1 MKEVRI
7 DYKQLYLE
15 ELKRNYELVNQLLSN
30 IDTISCQNKEIER
43 LEEENLRLKIKANV
57 KKASDIIP
65 NKVKE
70 KVEVPKSF
78 DLYYI

>member
-1 MKEVRI
+1 MKELRI

-57 KKASDIIP
+57 KKASDIIH
-65 NKVKE
+65 NKVEE
-70 KVEVPKSF
+70 KVDVPKSF
-78 DLYYI
+78 DPYYI

>member
-57 KKASDIIP
+57 KKVSDIIH
-65 NKVKE
+65 NKVE
-70 KVEVPKSF
+70 TKVAVPKSF
-78 DLYYI
+78 DPYYI

>member
-30 IDTISCQNKEIER
+30 IDTISCQNKKIEI
-43 LEEENLRLKIKANV
+43 LEGENLRLKIKANV
-57 KKASDIIP
+57 KKVSDTIH

-70 KVEVPKSF
+70 KVEVPKIF
-78 DLYYI
+78 DPYYI

>member
-1 MKEVRI
+1 MKEVRM

-15 ELKRNYELVNQLLSN
+15 ELKRNYELVNQLLSK

-57 KKASDIIP
+57 KKVSGTIH

-70 KVEVPKSF
+70 KVEVPESF
-78 DLYYI
+78 DPYYI

>member
-30 IDTISCQNKEIER
+30 IDTISCQNKELER

>member
-15 ELKRNYELVNQLLSN
+15 EIKRNYELVNQLLSN

-43 LEEENLRLKIKANV
+43 LKEENLRLKIKANV
-57 KKASDIIP
+57 KKASYIIH
-65 NKVKE
+65 KKIKE
-70 KVEVPKSF
+70 KVEVPKIF
-78 DLYYI
+78 DPYYI

>member
-1 MKEVRI
+1 MKQVRI

-15 ELKRNYELVNQLLSN
+15 ELKRNYALVNQLLSN

-57 KKASDIIP
+57 KKVSDIIH
-65 NKVKE
+65 NKVE
-70 KVEVPKSF
+70 AKVEVPKSF